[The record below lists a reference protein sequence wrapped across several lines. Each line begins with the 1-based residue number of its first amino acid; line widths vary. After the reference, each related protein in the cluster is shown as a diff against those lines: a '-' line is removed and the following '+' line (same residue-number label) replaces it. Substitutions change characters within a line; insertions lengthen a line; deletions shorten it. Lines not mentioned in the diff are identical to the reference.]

1 MNLSDSLLLLATL
14 VSGGGL
20 AELLRAI
27 RESRKAGQEADRAGV
42 DMDLAIQA
50 QRSAEEQRILD
61 GYMRVNEALQSRLT
75 ATEGERDY
83 YRERLATAEVE
94 LQEIRVRVDQLQVR
108 IHALLDGHDNEHPP
122 G

>member
-108 IHALLDGHDNEHPP
+108 IHALLDGHDNEYPP
-122 G
+122 E